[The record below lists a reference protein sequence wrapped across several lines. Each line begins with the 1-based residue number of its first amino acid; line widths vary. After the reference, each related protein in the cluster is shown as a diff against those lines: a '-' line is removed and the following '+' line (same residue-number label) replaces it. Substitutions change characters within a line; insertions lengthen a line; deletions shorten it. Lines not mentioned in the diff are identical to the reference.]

1 MPQFHL
7 NTPPRRAHAF
17 YDLSDFAKGY
27 VEAMFFTNGD
37 TGDEREDLL
46 NDLGVERLTRAAVAR
61 IAEDCAR
68 FEKQAAPLLDLALSP
83 MSGYSEEEAGRDFWF
98 TRQGHGVGF
107 QDRKELSLDVGKM
120 PDGTLLAGSEA
131 EEAGAE
137 LQGSLGE
144 LLSDAAQSFGEATVQ
159 AWRGWIHYN

>member
-37 TGDEREDLL
+37 TGDEIEDLL
-46 NDLGVERLTRAAVAR
+46 NELGVERLTRAAVAS
-61 IAEDCAR
+61 IAKDCAR
-68 FEKQAAPLLDLALSP
+68 FQMDQRNVLAAAYAECNYTP
-83 MSGYSEEEAGRDFWF
+83 EQAGRDFWY

-107 QDRKELSLDVGKM
+107 WSRNELSEDLRN
-120 PDGTLLAGSEA
+120 LLT
-131 EEAGAE
+131 AGAAKM
-137 LQGSLGE
+137 GE
-144 LLSDAAQSFGEATVQ
+144 VFPSVN
-159 AWRGWIHYN
+159 RGWIYH